1 MAEAN
6 VVDMDSF
13 FKHQLANRHERQS
26 EFMATDGRALSGLLA
41 GVVLAGNAQGI
52 NLSAGIPNPGAS
64 PLKAV

>member
-1 MAEAN
+1 LGDA
-6 VVDMDSF
+6 
-13 FKHQLANRHERQS
+13 
-26 EFMATDGRALSGLLA
+26 RALSGLLA